1 MAKQKQVT
9 KIKKRDGRIVP
20 FEVEKIATA
29 IFKAA
34 QAVGGRDRLL
44 ARSLALKVASL
55 LNEQFDGHTVPNVEQ
70 VQDFVEKVLIEE
82 GHAKT
87 AKAFIL
93 YRDQHARLRDLRK
106 FIDSDQLIEGYLSQ
120 LDWRVRENSNM
131 TFSLQGLNNHVA
143 SAVSSHYW
151 LHKIYPSEVRDAHLN
166 RDLHIHDLQLLSAYC
181 TGWDLQD
188 LLLRGFGGVSGKI
201 ESTPPKHLRAA
212 LGQVV
217 NFFYTVQGEIAGA
230 VAFSNF
236 DTYLAPFIHYDKLNY
251 SEVKQCL
258 QEFMFNMNVPTR
270 VGFQCM
276 SEDTEVLSQMGW
288 KKYNEIRVG
297 EKITTFNLGNGCLEY
312 LPVKKI
318 FAKEYQG
325 KMYNLK
331 NRITD
336 QLISPEHRVVR
347 RFDSESYVLEKIEK
361 VLGSK
366 SPCIIPV
373 FSGKNP
379 QGENNIK
386 SNEDIGKSENWKDV
400 CIKEIKEVQYKGI
413 IWCPNTKN
421 ETVIARRKGKVF
433 ITGNTPFTNITLDLT
448 VPSNVKNDPV
458 VIGGKLQKENYG
470 AFQKEMDIFNQ
481 VFGEVMLEG
490 DAHGRVFSFPIPT
503 INITRNFSW
512 GKKEWRPIWE
522 MTAKYGVPYFANF
535 VNSEMSPDD
544 ARSMCPLAGD
554 EKVLI
559 KSSRGRNL
567 EYSQIR
573 NIYEGNSHQEKY
585 EIYADGKFVQGKFN
599 KFTDQKMLAIILE
612 NGHQV
617 KMSTEHLNFVLT
629 GQKDAETVLP
639 AKAVTPGMYL
649 PYSLRPYY
657 GEGGNKDLGYFV
669 GAFAGDGS
677 FDRDQTVV
685 FSLEKKFKAKVIE
698 KLANIAKYYF
708 GAHASIVKDK
718 KSQLVTLNIHSAAA
732 VGLCRDFVEDKARG
746 KHYRSRLF
754 GMSLE
759 FRKGV
764 LAGHYDTDGGNRN
777 RIYTSSWKMVET
789 LNMLAAT
796 LGTTTSIYKDE
807 RLGRLGL
814 EPNFAVL
821 VYRLNRKNYGNLW
834 FKENGRLW
842 MRIKQVKKITNN
854 TAYCFEV
861 ERGKP
866 VFTIGTTG
874 ILTHNCRLRL
884 DNRELRKRGGGLFGA
899 NPLTGSI
906 GVVTINLPRLGY
918 LAKNREDFFK
928 RLEKVMAIAAES
940 LWIKREVLERFTKEG
955 LYPYCRHYL
964 DKIKAGFNEYWRNHF
979 NTIGL
984 LGMNEAALNLL
995 KTPITSRSGH
1005 KFALDTLRFMRE
1017 KLMDYQN
1024 KENQLYNLEATPGE
1038 GTSYSFAKQDK
1049 ETYPK
1054 IIVAN
1059 EKACQKG
1066 AKPYYTNSTHLPV
1079 NFTDDFFEALDR
1091 QDDLQ
1096 SLYTGGTVLHGF
1108 LGERLPNITAVKKL
1122 VKKIAYQYHLPYFT
1136 LTPTF
1141 SICPKHGYLAGECEY
1156 CPKCDA
1162 EIGYKSVKRKVKSVK

>member
-9 KIKKRDGRIVP
+9 KIEKRDGRIVP
-20 FEVEKIATA
+20 FEPEKIATA

-55 LNEQFDGHTVPNVEQ
+55 LNEKFDGHTVPNVEQ

-151 LHKIYPSEVRDAHLN
+151 LHKIYPPEVRDAHLN

-188 LLLRGFGGVSGKI
+188 LLSRGFGGVSGKI
-201 ESTPPKHLRAA
+201 ESTPPKHLRTA

-251 SEVKQCL
+251 GEVKQCL

-270 VGFQCM
+270 VGFQCL
-276 SEDTEVLSQMGW
+276 SCDTEILTSEGW
-288 KKYNEIRVG
+288 RGYSEVKVG
-297 EKITTFNLGNGCLEY
+297 DAIKTFNLKNGQLEE
-312 LPVKKI
+312 KKVTLV
-318 FAKEYQG
+318 FKKQYNGA
-325 KMYNLK
+325 MYNLK
-331 NRITD
+331 NRIQD
-336 QLISPEHRVVR
+336 QLISPKHRVVR
-347 RFDSESYVLEKIEK
+347 KLFNNGDYVLEPIEEILK
-361 VLGSK
+361 LK
-366 SPCIIPV
+366 SPFIIPV
-373 FSGKNP
+373 AGKNANP
-379 QGENNIK
+379 DAKISDEQIK
-386 SNEDIGKSENWKDV
+386 LLAWIISEGSIERPGKHRCCYRVSIYQSKLKNRANYNEIVNLLKYFKLHYSEYSTASLGS
-400 CIKEIKEVQYKGI
+400 EVQRIRMDAESSRVIHEWFGTKENIHFIPACLRDLSERQARLFLDTYLKADGFEGCKISTTDLDILDELQIVMVQAGYGFTVMTRKPTIGRKNIYVLRI
-413 IWCPNTKN
+413 IKHPETYIARVKKVNYQGVIWSVHTEN

-458 VIGGKLQKENYG
+458 VIGGKSQKENYG

-481 VFGEVMLEG
+481 AFGEVMLEG

-503 INITRNFSW
+503 INITRNFTW

-544 ARSMCPLAGD
+544 ARSMC
-554 EKVLI
+554 
-559 KSSRGRNL
+559 
-567 EYSQIR
+567 
-573 NIYEGNSHQEKY
+573 
-585 EIYADGKFVQGKFN
+585 
-599 KFTDQKMLAIILE
+599 
-612 NGHQV
+612 
-617 KMSTEHLNFVLT
+617 
-629 GQKDAETVLP
+629 
-639 AKAVTPGMYL
+639 
-649 PYSLRPYY
+649 
-657 GEGGNKDLGYFV
+657 
-669 GAFAGDGS
+669 
-677 FDRDQTVV
+677 
-685 FSLEKKFKAKVIE
+685 
-698 KLANIAKYYF
+698 
-708 GAHASIVKDK
+708 
-718 KSQLVTLNIHSAAA
+718 
-732 VGLCRDFVEDKARG
+732 
-746 KHYRSRLF
+746 
-754 GMSLE
+754 
-759 FRKGV
+759 
-764 LAGHYDTDGGNRN
+764 
-777 RIYTSSWKMVET
+777 
-789 LNMLAAT
+789 
-796 LGTTTSIYKDE
+796 
-807 RLGRLGL
+807 
-814 EPNFAVL
+814 
-821 VYRLNRKNYGNLW
+821 
-834 FKENGRLW
+834 
-842 MRIKQVKKITNN
+842 
-854 TAYCFEV
+854 
-861 ERGKP
+861 
-866 VFTIGTTG
+866 
-874 ILTHNCRLRL
+874 CRLRL

-918 LAKNREDFFK
+918 LAKSKEDFFK

-940 LWIKREVLERFTKEG
+940 LRIKREVLERFTEEG

-1005 KFALDTLRFMRE
+1005 KFALATLRFMRE

-1024 KENQLYNLEATPGE
+1024 AENQLYNLEATPGE

-1122 VKKIAYQYHLPYFT
+1122 VKKIAY
-1136 LTPTF
+1136 
-1141 SICPKHGYLAGECEY
+1141 
-1156 CPKCDA
+1156 
-1162 EIGYKSVKRKVKSVK
+1162 